1 MLHAPRRYQM
11 RRPMR
16 SMNEAS
22 RYFSARSSRISKVS
36 TSLRDFLP
44 SQASSVSSEAET
56 LPPYLDPSELSGD
69 GRSFYVETYGC
80 QMNVSDT
87 EVVHALLKDAGFAHS
102 STLEAADVVLLN
114 TCAIREKAETT
125 IWNRLREIRATR
137 RKNPAS
143 PKVVGLLGCMG
154 ERLKDKLLETD
165 RLVDVVCGPDAYR
178 SLPRLL
184 ASARAGQP
192 SLDVQLSLEETYAD
206 VAPVREGGDGVSA
219 FVSIMRG
226 CNNMCSYCIVPFTRG
241 RERSRPAS
249 SIAKE
254 VAALAAQGYKDVT
267 LLGQNVNSY
276 ADGTEQE
283 AVEGSPCAD
292 GTAAL
297 REPEPLRP
305 GFKAKVPAPRASVRF
320 ADLVDQLAAAHP
332 EMRFRFTSPHPK
344 DFPDELLHVIR
355 ARPNVCQNLHIP
367 AQSGSSAVLESMR
380 RGYSR
385 EAYLELISRVRELL
399 PRATLSSDFISGFC
413 GETEED
419 HQQTLSL
426 MREVRYDKA
435 YMFAY
440 SMREKTNA
448 HRKLQDDV
456 PEDVK
461 QRRLREVI
469 QTFNMGARE
478 SNDEEVGRE
487 HLVLI
492 DGLSKK
498 SELEWIGRT
507 DTNKKVVFARAPMRA
522 GPGAATHVEAGP
534 GEYVAVRITESISAN
549 TLRGTA
555 LARCSI
561 AEFESTKWAS
571 EC

>member
-1 MLHAPRRYQM
+1 
-11 RRPMR
+11 
-16 SMNEAS
+16 
-22 RYFSARSSRISKVS
+22 
-36 TSLRDFLP
+36 
-44 SQASSVSSEAET
+44 
-56 LPPYLDPSELSGD
+56 
-69 GRSFYVETYGC
+69 
-80 QMNVSDT
+80 
-87 EVVHALLKDAGFAHS
+87 
-102 STLEAADVVLLN
+102 
-114 TCAIREKAETT
+114 
-125 IWNRLREIRATR
+125 
-137 RKNPAS
+137 
-143 PKVVGLLGCMG
+143 MG
-154 ERLKDKLLETD
+154 ERLKGKLLETE

-184 ASARAGQP
+184 TMARAGQP

-206 VAPVREGGDGVSA
+206 VAPVRVGGDGVSA

-249 SIAKE
+249 SIAAE
-254 VAALAAQGYKDVT
+254 VAQLAADGYRDVT

-276 ADGTEQE
+276 ACAEAQGATE
-283 AVEGSPCAD
+283 AD
-292 GTAAL
+292 GPEAAAL
-297 REPEPLRP
+297 AEAPALRP
-305 GFKAKVPAPRASVRF
+305 GFASKVPPPRASVRF
-320 ADLVDQLAAAHP
+320 ADLLDMLARSHP

-344 DFPDELLHVIR
+344 DFPDELLHVLR
-355 ARPNVCQNLHIP
+355 DRPNACQSLHIP

-385 EAYLELISRVRELL
+385 EAYLTLIDRVRELL

-419 HQQTLSL
+419 HEQTLSL
-426 MREVRYDKA
+426 MRQVRYDKA

-456 PEDVK
+456 PEQVK

-469 QTFNMGARE
+469 DTFNAGARV

-498 SELEWIGRT
+498 STKEWIGRT
-507 DTNKKVVFARAPMRA
+507 DTNKKVVFARTPIPA
-522 GPGAATHVEAGP
+522 GPGAKAQVEVGP
-534 GEYVAVRITESISAN
+534 GDYVAVRVTESISAN
-549 TLRGTA
+549 TLRA
-555 LARCSI
+555 APVARSSI
-561 AEFESTKWAS
+561 EQF
-571 EC
+571 CG